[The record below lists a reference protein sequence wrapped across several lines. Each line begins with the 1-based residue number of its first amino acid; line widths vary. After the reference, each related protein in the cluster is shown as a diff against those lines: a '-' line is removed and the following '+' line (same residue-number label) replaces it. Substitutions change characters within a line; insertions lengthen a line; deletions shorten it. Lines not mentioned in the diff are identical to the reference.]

1 MEGENKEIKVKNFY
15 CEELSQYTESML
27 FDSGEEIAYGEFQ
40 VNGHNVSVSL
50 EVRGEVRVTYKGETY
65 RTPTEFP
72 DELKA
77 LIKEHPHNW
86 DAYSPSG
93 EGNDK
98 EDGNI
103 FVGNNNWF
111 EFIFSVEDE
120 PENDG
125 FVCEIDLSEAG
136 ADDVLKEMLKV
147 AVWAAESASHRVLD
161 CENRIVDLE
170 KQCLSQMEKW
180 NGEAANMYSTFSI
193 TDISR
198 NDFVS
203 GLVKMK
209 KNGMLLA
216 DASILETGFS
226 FAVDN
231 EDNDKDFADEEVQDV
246 FSFVIFKLEPEA
258 VYTISEYF
266 PGKLCVGGTDWD
278 ETKVFVAKDGRQAKA
293 GKDYT
298 FSCTLCCDTGETGY
312 VDFEYQI
319 HTPEGVTAFIG
330 GSGMVCTSDALK
342 VIKLSQ

>member
-1 MEGENKEIKVKNFY
+1 MEGKSNAMKVKSF
-15 CEELSQYTESML
+15 CCKELSQYTESML
-27 FDSGEEIAYGEFQ
+27 FDSGEQIAQGEFQ
-40 VNGHNVSVSL
+40 IDGHTVFVWL

-77 LIKEHPHNW
+77 LIREHAHDW
-86 DAYSPSG
+86 DVYSPSG
-93 EGNDK
+93 EGNDE

-111 EFIFSVEDE
+111 EFIVNVEDE

-125 FVCEIDLSEAG
+125 FVCEIDLSTAS

-147 AVWAAESASHRVLD
+147 AVWAAPEHVSCQFAEPGEEPNIEKKFLS
-161 CENRIVDLE
+161 RIRRWD
-170 KQCLSQMEKW
+170 
-180 NGEAANMYSTFSI
+180 GEAANMYSTFSI

-209 KNGMLLA
+209 KDGVSFT

-226 FAVDN
+226 FADD
-231 EDNDKDFADEEVQDV
+231 EENDKDFADEEVQDT
-246 FSFVIFKLEPEA
+246 FSFVIFKLEPEV

-298 FSCTLCCDTGETGY
+298 FSCTLCDAGETGY

-319 HTPEGVTAFIG
+319 HTPEHVTAFIG

-342 VIKLSQ
+342 VIKLTQ